1 MARARPLGVLCA
13 FTIFSLHMYVREISF
28 YYIYIWSEFFFIL
41 YYKFIKAIEI
51 SFIWNLDIM

>member
-13 FTIFSLHMYVREISF
+13 FTIFFLHMYVREISF

-41 YYKFIKAIEI
+41 YYKFIKTIEI